1 MPDSAHGTNPASAM
15 LAGYDVVTIPSD
27 DKGMMDFDLFMEA
40 LNEKTAGVMLT
51 CPNTL
56 GVFNTRIKDICDAVH
71 AVDGL
76 MYYDGANFNAIMGRY
91 KPGEIGFDI
100 CHLNLHKSFATP
112 HGGGGPGAG
121 PVGVVEKLIPY
132 LPISRVKRRKEG
144 TYVLHYDEPKSIG
157 YIAPF
162 YGNFG
167 ILVRA
172 YAYMVSLGKEGSST
186 DVTSIESRSSEVE
199 VTSTS

>member
-1 MPDSAHGTNPASAM
+1 MAGAHGELTGVKLMAAYHADQGNDQKDHIIVPDSAHGTNPASAM

-27 DKGMMDFDLFMEA
+27 EKGMMDFDLFMEA

-56 GVFNTRIKDICDAVH
+56 GVFNTRIREICDAVH

-121 PVGVVEKLIPY
+121 PVGVGKATTLPSDFAGETADRGY
-132 LPISRVKRRKEG
+132 LC
-144 TYVLHYDEPKSIG
+144 
-157 YIAPF
+157 IA
-162 YGNFG
+162 
-167 ILVRA
+167 L
-172 YAYMVSLGKEGSST
+172 
-186 DVTSIESRSSEVE
+186 
-199 VTSTS
+199 